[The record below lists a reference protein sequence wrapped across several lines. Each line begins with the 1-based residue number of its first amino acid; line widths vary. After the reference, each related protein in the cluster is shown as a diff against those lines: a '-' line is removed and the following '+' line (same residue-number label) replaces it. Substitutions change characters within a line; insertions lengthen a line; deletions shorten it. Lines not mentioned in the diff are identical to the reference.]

1 MGKRSNG
8 KKPKSSEIK
17 PNQANGQVK
26 NGKKQ
31 VTNDKKQETNGK
43 KQVTHDKT
51 QVTNGKT
58 QVTNGKITDGKN
70 SQKRENDV
78 SEDCVM
84 KGVSKLGL
92 SSVHNFGY
100 RYFIRI
106 FLGYFCD
113 ILVFKVTET
122 TDRNDASTCQSMEMF
137 LQIVMI
143 AHLIIS
149 LLKLFGKSVKYEDAR
164 EWMTFFKCVTILNC
178 VRILLFGEFHLI
190 IILYVVDVI
199 WNLYHCTKH
208 CIGIL

>member
-1 MGKRSNG
+1 MGKRSTG

-17 PNQANGQVK
+17 PNQANGKVK

-31 VTNDKKQETNGK
+31 VKNDKKQETNGK
-43 KQVTHDKT
+43 KQVTNDNT
-51 QVTNGKT
+51 QVTNDK
-58 QVTNGKITDGKN
+58 KTDGKI

-78 SEDCVM
+78 SEDYVM

-113 ILVFKVTET
+113 IFVFKVTET

-149 LLKLFGKSVKYEDAR
+149 FLKLFGKSVKYEDAR
-164 EWMTFFKCVTILNC
+164 EWMTFF
-178 VRILLFGEFHLI
+178 
-190 IILYVVDVI
+190 
-199 WNLYHCTKH
+199 
-208 CIGIL
+208 